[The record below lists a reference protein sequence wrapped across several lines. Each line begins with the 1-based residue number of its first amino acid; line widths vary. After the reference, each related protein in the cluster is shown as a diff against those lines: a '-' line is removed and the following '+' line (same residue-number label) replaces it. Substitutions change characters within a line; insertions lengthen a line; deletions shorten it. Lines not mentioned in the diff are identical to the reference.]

1 MPMQLPIE
9 LLRTFVLV
17 VETASFTRAGELVNR
32 SQSAVS
38 QQMQRLE
45 DIVGRTLVERNGRT
59 VAPTAQG
66 EELLAYARRMLAV
79 HDEAV
84 AAMARPEI
92 SGKVRLYASDE
103 YASAFLPDV
112 LARFA
117 RCHPMV
123 QVEVHCEL
131 SDRIQEALWAGE
143 VDLGIQACN
152 QIPEGAEL
160 LGRQPI
166 RWITSAHHSIHK
178 QRPLPVAA
186 YDPSCMYRKWALSA
200 LDRAGI
206 PYRIAYVS
214 MSLAGIQVAVK
225 AGLAVGALGWGFI
238 PPGTRVL
245 GEADGFPDLPEA
257 NHVMLRGANTSE
269 PVNSLARAIAEEYR
283 SCMENGR
290 RCSAV

>member
-1 MPMQLPIE
+1 
-9 LLRTFVLV
+9 
-17 VETASFTRAGELVNR
+17 
-32 SQSAVS
+32 
-38 QQMQRLE
+38 
-45 DIVGRTLVERNGRT
+45 
-59 VAPTAQG
+59 
-66 EELLAYARRMLAV
+66 MLAV

-103 YASAFLPDV
+103 YASAFLPEV

-123 QVEVHCEL
+123 QVEVHCDVSSKLRDAQLSGEL
-131 SDRIQEALWAGE
+131 
-143 VDLGIQACN
+143 DLAIFTAN
-152 QIPEGAEL
+152 EIPDGAEV
-160 LGRQPI
+160 LGRQPL
-166 RWITSAHHSIHK
+166 RWITSAQHSVHE

-186 YDPSCMYRKWALSA
+186 YDQECIYRKWALAA

-245 GEADGFPDLPEA
+245 GEAEGFPELPEA

-283 SCMENGR
+283 SCMENR
-290 RCSAV
+290 RCCSAV